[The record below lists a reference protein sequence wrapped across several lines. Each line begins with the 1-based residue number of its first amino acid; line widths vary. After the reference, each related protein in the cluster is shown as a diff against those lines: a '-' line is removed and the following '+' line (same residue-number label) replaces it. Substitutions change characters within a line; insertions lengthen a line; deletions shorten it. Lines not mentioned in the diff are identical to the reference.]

1 MKKDIYKFFVISVVI
16 LLFIFTTAY
25 SASATIHRVFTCRGP
40 ADKNC
45 GDYEDSKDD
54 CISNGC
60 TWCDCDWDHQGT
72 DTCGAWCGE
81 GGIFCGNTLARRDC
95 PSATRCSIW
104 TCSWE
109 GRNECDCAG
118 IQASGPS
125 WQGTASHTHGDGGC
139 LMDETGC
146 CGTDTCWAAC
156 GLVCRKPPN
165 IGCTC
170 SASTSCCGSC
180 CGGVCIT
187 SQCWSGP
194 CCTTGTLSGCY
205 ESTSEVCDTWNEY
218 RCVGGDSN
226 GCGATLE
233 RQTNNQYCSGNS
245 AQCTGSTVYG
255 LWATDQTCA
264 FTETCSAGLPGCE
277 TDPVLCPEDTD
288 PPITTITLSG
298 TQGLSGWYVTNVD
311 VTLTC
316 SDGQG
321 GSGCSATRYCVDTS
335 NTCSPSTV
343 YSSQF
348 TISSEGTRY
357 VRYYSTDNAGNQE
370 STRSTRVRID
380 KTSPSVSVTGAPAS
394 WQNTDA
400 TASVSCSDPGGSGC
414 NAGSYRLVTYASNP
428 GSCPSTYS
436 SYTLASPQTI
446 SSHRWVCAAA
456 RDNVGNTG
464 FSSPVEF
471 RVDKTNP
478 TASITGESTTWVNSD
493 DITLSC
499 SDSGGSGCIST
510 KWYYFDS
517 DGTCSGSKSSYT
529 FSTTSSVITVNTNR
543 NDWLCLWV
551 EDSAGNY
558 DTDVSSRLMVDT
570 TDPSTSISLSG
581 TMGWNNWYTTD
592 VQVTLTC
599 SDSGGSDCDFTRYC
613 IDSTNTCSPSI
624 SYSSTFAVSP
634 EGTNYVRYRST
645 DNAGNQESTKS
656 TQVLIDKTNPTFV
669 SYSVSGCDYENATTQ
684 TCWVNP
690 GTITTHEIQHTDSV
704 STPSRQYIAFASG
717 CAPNNCGCN
726 NIELCAS
733 GNEIKSSV
741 DVDTGVTTSHMWN
754 DDYLTIQSVSCS
766 GICTGASVD
775 EIWTVNTGNNQKS
788 YNVYAFLYDEAGR
801 ETGYIDTGWQ
811 YLIGVVGMTAS
822 IFINNDDTYTNS
834 NSVTLN
840 LAYSDP
846 VGPGIKDC
854 RYRNEGGSWTTWEAC
869 APTKAWTLTAG
880 DGTKTVYYEVRNN
893 LLSVIQDSDSIILES
908 TPPSTSISLS
918 GTMGWNNWYTTNVQV
933 TLTCSD
939 PGGSGCADTT
949 YCVDTTDTCS
959 PSIPYSSSFIVSD
972 EGTNYVRYRST
983 DNAGN
988 QESTQSTQVLIDKT
1002 NPTFVSYSVS
1012 GCDYEDTSN
1021 QICWVNSGTT
1031 THRIQHTDSVSTPSR
1046 QYITFTSGCAPE
1058 SCGCNWG
1065 EICASGNEIKSSVD
1079 VDTGIITDNM
1089 WNYNYLTIQSVSCS
1103 GSCTGASVDEIWT
1116 VDTGSSQKS
1125 YSVYAFLYD
1134 EAGRGTGYI
1143 NTGWQ
1148 YTNDTTPPVSLV
1160 STLPFY
1166 TQSNAFDL
1174 YWGGSDSGSGIDCYK
1189 IEFRYNDTVN
1199 LTSWQELFSCT
1210 TETFTLFNAYEEAG
1224 SPLGGINNYRFYF
1237 RSLAKDN
1244 AGNWEVKTTY
1254 DTNTTIFIP
1263 GLAELYVID
1272 QFGNIIRDRGKTG
1285 ADRNV
1290 SITLMNMTRDLLNM
1304 TINYR
1309 VYHPRFEPGTWDT
1322 LTCLLDNM
1330 CVVTLGPYPNDT
1342 KIDYYSY
1349 TLNSYTSE
1357 TERNPPSGYYSLT
1370 MYEHPLANF
1379 EAESVMPMIGK
1390 FNTLDVAVRNIQ
1402 LKFDTVHLKLE
1413 PSNAIFAIN
1422 NQPEADIDLNP
1433 QEERKI
1439 KVRILYTEQLRY
1451 NVTVTA
1457 SSFVDSDLK
1466 DKDSVWVTTV
1476 FVPEFPGLSPIA
1488 VVFLLILAALIYL
1501 KFARIENKY
1510 Y

>member
-1 MKKDIYKFFVISVVI
+1 M
-16 LLFIFTTAY
+16 
-25 SASATIHRVFTCRGP
+25 
-40 ADKNC
+40 
-45 GDYEDSKDD
+45 
-54 CISNGC
+54 
-60 TWCDCDWDHQGT
+60 
-72 DTCGAWCGE
+72 
-81 GGIFCGNTLARRDC
+81 
-95 PSATRCSIW
+95 
-104 TCSWE
+104 
-109 GRNECDCAG
+109 AG
-118 IQASGPS
+118 
-125 WQGTASHTHGDGGC
+125 
-139 LMDETGC
+139 
-146 CGTDTCWAAC
+146 
-156 GLVCRKPPN
+156 
-165 IGCTC
+165 
-170 SASTSCCGSC
+170 
-180 CGGVCIT
+180 
-187 SQCWSGP
+187 SQ
-194 CCTTGTLSGCY
+194 
-205 ESTSEVCDTWNEY
+205 
-218 RCVGGDSN
+218 CVGGEWRDVSGPTTSISPN
-226 GCGATLE
+226 G
-233 RQTNNQYCSGNS
+233 
-245 AQCTGSTVYG
+245 GSY
-255 LWATDQTCA
+255 
-264 FTETCSAGLPGCE
+264 S
-277 TDPVLCPEDTD
+277 
-288 PPITTITLSG
+288 TTSV
-298 TQGLSGWYVTNVD
+298 SF
-311 VTLTC
+311 TLTC
-316 SDGQG
+316 SDSG
-321 GSGCSATRYCVDTS
+321 GSGCSSTYYRVINQGGSCGTTGFTTGTS
-335 NTCSPSTV
+335 GSVTCPAGQICNKV
-343 YSSQF
+343 VCFYSRDS
-348 TISSEGTRY
+348 
-357 VRYYSTDNAGNQE
+357 VGNQE
-370 STRSTRVRID
+370 STKQSNNFRLETGACQGLICGDPCIGLPGICDSSENCYAQGGCLLDCAAPSPGVGNQRIWVDSTCGRTGSYKCDSNRVCSNSYTSCTKGGTSTQVTGTWSSYTYPSGYYSVGDTIQISLSGVSRSPSGFTIISECRLAKPGGSIIYFNNWGTSVTFSYTIQSGDPGGTWTVDYCGLWSDFEPNGGWSLRFDGTDHSFTVD